1 MTAIDPA
8 SLNFEI
14 DLQCEFEKR
23 PLSVVT
29 AGRTIVVDLPDVATG
44 LRILKLGSPRYS
56 YRDVARQVDQWLL
69 AASMTLDVRVGGEYL
84 GTIGGHPPNTLWK
97 AIGLPPMK
105 LKPMQLLRQFVH
117 GLRCG

>member
-1 MTAIDPA
+1 MSAIDPA
-8 SLNFEI
+8 RLDFEI
-14 DLQCEFEKR
+14 DLQCEFDNR
-23 PLSVVT
+23 HLSVVT
-29 AGRTIVVDLPDVATG
+29 VGRTIVVDLPNVATG

-69 AASMTLDVRVGGEYL
+69 AACMTLDVRIAGKPL
-84 GTIGGHPPNTLWK
+84 GTIGGHPPNSLWK

-117 GLRCG
+117 GLRRG